1 MDKRE
6 QLNQIYQQI
15 DSLQSQASQLRAE
28 LKAESMPKYEE
39 YIGTFIKIEDISE
52 AEGPVYAYVTGIEF
66 TRTGTPM
73 IKGVCIH
80 KEYNDYRCY
89 QNGIKYLN
97 SDYKIVPITKFDW
110 DNLLQKIITDYTIKI
125 PV

>member
-6 QLNQIYQQI
+6 QLKQIYQQI

-28 LKAESMPKYEE
+28 LKAESMPKYED
-39 YIGTFIKIEDISE
+39 YIGTFIKIEDTLE
-52 AEGPVYAYVTGIEF
+52 ADGPVYAYVNGIEF

-73 IKGVCIH
+73 VKGVCIH

-89 QNGIKYLN
+89 QNGIKYLESN
-97 SDYKIVPITKFDW
+97 HKIIPITKFDW
-110 DNLLQKIITDYTIKI
+110 EDLLQKIIKSYTIQI

>member
-39 YIGTFIKIEDISE
+39 YIGTFIKIEDTSE

-89 QNGIKYLN
+89 QNGIKYLD
-97 SDYKIVPITKFDW
+97 SAYKIVPITKFDW